1 MKNLGII
8 CGGFSSEHEISLKSA
23 NTILKQLPDAYTGY
37 KIVLSDQGWLVKN
50 GYNHGVFDL
59 NTGIISFMDGTSVSL
74 AGAIIYIHGNPGEN
88 GKIQALLDMLKIPYV
103 NSNVLASALSFDKWY
118 CNQFLK
124 SFGIPV
130 ANSVLLKE
138 GAEINEQELIESL
151 GLPIFVKP
159 TDSGSSFGIS
169 KVKKAED
176 LRSAIDTAFK
186 EGRTIVLESFLNGI
200 EVTCGVYRDKT
211 ELTALPL
218 TEIVS
223 ENEFFDFE
231 AKYQGK
237 SNEITPARI
246 SAELTLNIQKEAK
259 KIYHLLNL
267 KSIAR
272 IDFMLVGETPYV
284 IEVNTTPGFSAESIV
299 PKMLA
304 EAGISITSFWETI
317 IETELILS

>member
-8 CGGFSSEHEISLKSA
+8 CGGFSSEYEISLKSA
-23 NTILKQLPDAYTGY
+23 NTILKHLPDAYTGY

-88 GKIQALLDMLKIPYV
+88 GKIQALLDMLNIPYV

-284 IEVNTTPGFSAESIV
+284 IEVNTTPGFSEESIV

>member
-37 KIVLSDQGWLVKN
+37 KIVLSNQGWLVKN

-88 GKIQALLDMLKIPYV
+88 GKIQALLDMLNIPYV

-130 ANSVLLKE
+130 ANSVLLKVNE
-138 GAEINEQELIESL
+138 DINEGELIETL

-159 TDSGSSFGIS
+159 TDSGSSYGIS
-169 KVKKAED
+169 KVKKAEE
-176 LRSAIDTAFK
+176 LGIAIDTAFK

-200 EVTCGVYRDKT
+200 EVTCGVFRDKT

-223 ENEFFDFE
+223 ENEFFDYE

-259 KIYHLLNL
+259 RIYHLLNL

-272 IDFMLVGETPYV
+272 IDFMLVGDTPYV

>member
-88 GKIQALLDMLKIPYV
+88 GKIQALLDMLNIPYV

-124 SFGIPV
+124 SFDIPV

-223 ENEFFDFE
+223 ENEFFDYE

-246 SAELTLNIQKEAK
+246 STELTLNIQKEAK
-259 KIYHLLNL
+259 RIYHLLNL